1 MTKML
6 MKSILLIADF
16 ASIHIYN
23 YIKNTI
29 DSNAYKIQGLS
40 MSPLASIPSDF
51 SAFYKEHGVTLI
63 EEATQSNDSNIIKIR
78 KIYNQLKS
86 LGSFDYL
93 HIHYVA
99 PHYAIVIYLLR
110 ANYHKIILTFW
121 GSDFYRS
128 SLRSRICIIP
138 ALRVAN
144 QVTFITPNM
153 RKQFVKKSIFHRG
166 LSKRIEVLDYGN
178 MLFPYIDKAK
188 ESIKNDKL
196 GSYSKFN
203 LDSEKITIT
212 IGYIGRQQMQ
222 QKEAI
227 DSILKNISNRIIEKV
242 QIVVP
247 AYGME
252 EDRLQ
257 YLQQALSSKGINH
270 IIISRFLGSKEVAL
284 LRSLTDIFVHSQTTD
299 AFSSSMQEF
308 FYADAIIIN
317 GSWLQ
322 YNDVKE
328 AGAYFLSFDNFETLP
343 KLLTEVINNID
354 VYKQKSTINKH
365 IMQMMCSWDK
375 WRQEWKN
382 LYL

>member
-1 MTKML
+1 

-16 ASIHIYN
+16 ASVHIYN

-29 DSNAYKIQGLS
+29 DSDAYKIQGLS
-40 MSPLASIPSDF
+40 MSPLDSIPSKF
-51 SAFYKEHGVTLI
+51 STFYKEFGITLI
-63 EEATQSNDSNIIKIR
+63 EEATQSNDTNTIKIR

-86 LGSFDYL
+86 LGPFDFL
-93 HIHYVA
+93 HIHYVKHLYT
-99 PHYAIVIYLLR
+99 PGIYLLR
-110 ANYHKIILTFW
+110 KNYHKIILTFW

-128 SLRSRICIIP
+128 SLRSRICIMP
-138 ALRVAN
+138 VLRVAN
-144 QVTFITPNM
+144 QITFITPNM
-153 RKQFVKKSIFHRG
+153 RKQFIMKSIFHRG
-166 LSKRIEVLDYGN
+166 LNKRIGVLDYGN

-188 ESIKNDKL
+188 ENIKHDKL
-196 GSYSKFN
+196 GSYSVFN
-203 LDSEKITIT
+203 LDSEKITVT
-212 IGYIGRQQMQ
+212 IGYVGRPQMQ

-227 DSILKNISNRIIEKV
+227 DSILKNISNRIIEKIR
-242 QIVVP
+242 IVIP

-252 EDRLQ
+252 EDRVH
-257 YLQQALSSKGINH
+257 YLQQILSSKGISH
-270 IIISRFLGSKEVAL
+270 IVISKFLGPKEVAL
-284 LRSLTDIFVHSQTTD
+284 LRSLTDIFVHPQTTD

-328 AGAYFLSFDNFETLP
+328 AGAYFLSFEKFETLP
-343 KLLTEVINNID
+343 KLLTKVIDNIEI
-354 VYKQKSTINKH
+354 YKQKSTINKH